1 MINDISDGRVAFP
14 ALLTF
19 ISYIQFIT
27 FPISQSHVL
36 NVHSCFNFRS
46 PPLMASM
53 ILVEKRYHEVKH
65 VKDCANMKTQTQK
78 ASCCIYERL
87 GLRARCKC
95 HHFSNYLCENW
106 TPRPNLKKYATENYW
121 STTQNRVQNI
131 SPEETWIGLQS
142 NGLHVP
148 PRFSGYPNNSY
159 LARPQLGRSV
169 LQSWPQMN

>member
-65 VKDCANMKTQTQK
+65 VKNCANMKTQTQK
-78 ASCCIYERL
+78 ASCCIYEKL

-106 TPRPNLKKYATENYW
+106 TRRPNLKNTQLKTTGRPRKTEFKI
-121 STTQNRVQNI
+121 SVQRKPGLDSKAMGCTCPHAFLGIQTT
-131 SPEETWIGLQS
+131 PT
-142 NGLHVP
+142 
-148 PRFSGYPNNSY
+148 
-159 LARPQLGRSV
+159 
-169 LQSWPQMN
+169 